1 MIEQKSLEALLA
13 DDPLLP
19 MQAAIVEALKTLL
32 PGVSI
37 ARHPGKVDVSEL
49 IAKSVVN
56 APGVGVGWSRIRTVA
71 LSDGSVSLAAEW
83 VAYIVAEPRPISER
97 RVEKEAI
104 ALAIGG
110 RLLQILADA
119 ETALQG
125 LDADSA
131 AAQATVARLAEL
143 RTEQATLTKALTP
156 AAALADATAAARAKL
171 GSLQAEIARLEAV
184 VHQLE
189 QYRGTLN
196 RMLDMQ
202 SAQAIHND
210 HQAQIAAAVA
220 PFDRALAQ
228 FADPES

>member
-1 MIEQKSLEALLA
+1 MFAITELDGTAFLRLGTGSAERLEPVGDVAQRIADEVATIDQRLIEL
-13 DDPLLP
+13 
-19 MQAAIVEALKTLL
+19 
-32 PGVSI
+32 
-37 ARHPGKVDVSEL
+37 
-49 IAKSVVN
+49 
-56 APGVGVGWSRIRTVA
+56 RTEQVA
-71 LSDGSVSLAAEW
+71 LGLALDA
-83 VAYIVAEPRPISER
+83 
-97 RVEKEAI
+97 
-104 ALAIGG
+104 ALAQEAEHADSRAALAKCWQSI
-110 RLLQILADA
+110 ADA
-119 ETALQG
+119 ESALQE

-131 AAQATVARLAEL
+131 AAQATAARLAEL
-143 RTEQATLTKALTP
+143 RTEQATLTKALAP

>member
-1 MIEQKSLEALLA
+1 MFAITELDGTAFLRLGTGSAERLEPVGDVAQRIADEVAGIDQRLIEL
-13 DDPLLP
+13 
-19 MQAAIVEALKTLL
+19 
-32 PGVSI
+32 
-37 ARHPGKVDVSEL
+37 
-49 IAKSVVN
+49 
-56 APGVGVGWSRIRTVA
+56 RTEQVA
-71 LSDGSVSLAAEW
+71 LGLALDQAQAQEAEH
-83 VAYIVAEPRPISER
+83 ADSRA
-97 RVEKEAI
+97 
-104 ALAIGG
+104 ALAKC
-110 RLLQILADA
+110 RQQIADA
-119 ETALQG
+119 ESALLG
-125 LDADSA
+125 LDAEST
-131 AAQATVARLAEL
+131 AAQATTARLAEL
-143 RTEQATLTKALTP
+143 RTEQTALTKALAP
-156 AAALADATAAARAKL
+156 AAALAEAAAAARAKL